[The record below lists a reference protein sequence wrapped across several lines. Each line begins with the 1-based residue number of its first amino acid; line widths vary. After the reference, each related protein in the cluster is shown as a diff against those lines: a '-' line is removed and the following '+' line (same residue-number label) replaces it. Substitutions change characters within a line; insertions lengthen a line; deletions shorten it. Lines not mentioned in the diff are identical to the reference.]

1 MRIKYIVLILIL
13 ILISSCGG
21 GGGGSSSNNNPTPT
35 PTPSPTPAP
44 QPTVNL
50 DGPNSSVY
58 TSAEYEISWT
68 SSNTTSC
75 NAEGAWSGEK
85 PLSGQET
92 FSNALAGI
100 YTYTLECSGNNGT
113 SASDTVDVTVEN
125 VPLSYPINL
134 TFFESNILS
143 DDIIV
148 STEEKNS
155 AANSE
160 DMRISN
166 TGFPVAYTQ
175 EEYNKSFI
183 YEGGDLYEINPIFKY
198 FIDVEREIPLQA
210 FDYQGYAIFDSDEN
224 PLFITNVTNER
235 NETSDI
241 GMLVD
246 ESQEIIFDSTGNPIF
261 IRSDESECSLIRDE
275 NNDLILKE
283 ALDVDGNPI
292 YRVLEDGTS
301 EAAIFPIIPS
311 TCIPE
316 TNDDGNYV
324 YETEVRIVKEERET
338 ECDLSGL
345 GVEVYRKYSLDQD
358 DDQKILFWLNMPKE
372 ILNANCEIGYSEEF
386 AIVSPEFS
394 GIVTDPIVEQIDLTN
409 SYYDPNWIIPGNL
422 DGKNEG
428 PNALIFSGSYDYD
441 EHLPGVLW
449 EIIISENRV
458 DFQQATPS
466 TISLYHYMARGA
478 FNGQYYFG
486 RIRSISGGDSCCGYL
501 IEKGVPGFEIIN
513 LETIPNC
520 VDLGTKGLGSYDDE
534 RFSVSTLEN
543 GKFIVSDVCGS
554 MGALM
559 LFTPETRT
567 WEPFNYDGSE
577 SIWSDY
583 FGCEANNPNDLT
595 QGGFPIP
602 REFINPE
609 NGEIIYC
616 RNIKVPHAAIEGSI
630 TKRYGDW
637 IVSGE
642 RIHEFW
648 TGSYAHNYITG
659 ETTGYLSCRNG
670 SRKVGSVNINGQN
683 LSEECN
689 ARTNFHY
696 KNMIHTVDSESEL
709 FSRFNLDNGAYVQF
723 DLSNRGYIVQDFIL
737 FKDVALVEVLDSS
750 DSNIKYLELNF
761 ETGEIIDRGVIE
773 NSDYRVITIVRPT
786 SG

>member
-1 MRIKYIVLILIL
+1 MYFRHIKIILIT
-13 ILISSCGG
+13 ILISACG
-21 GGGGSSSNNNPTPT
+21 GGGGSSSDNNPTPT
-35 PTPSPTPAP
+35 PTPAPTPAP

-58 TSAEYEISWT
+58 TSVEYEISWT

-75 NAEGAWSGEK
+75 VAEGAWSGEK
-85 PLSGQET
+85 SLSGQET
-92 FSNALAGI
+92 FSNAQTGI
-100 YTYTLECSGNNGT
+100 YTYTLECTGNNGT

-125 VPLSYPINL
+125 PPLSYPINL
-134 TFFESNILS
+134 TFFESDVSS

-160 DMRISN
+160 DMRVSN

-198 FIDVEREIPLQA
+198 FVDVEGEIPVQT
-210 FDYQGYAIFDSDEN
+210 FDYQGYAIVDSDEN

-246 ESQEIIFDSTGNPIF
+246 ENQEIIFDFTGNPIF
-261 IRSDESECSLIRDE
+261 IRSDENQCNLIRDD

-283 ALDVDGNPI
+283 VTDVDGNPI
-292 YRVLEDGTS
+292 YRVLNDGTL
-301 EAAIFPIIPS
+301 EVAIFPIIPS

-316 TNDDGNYV
+316 TDDDGNYI
-324 YETEVRIVKEERET
+324 YETVVGIIQEERET

-345 GVEVYRKYSLDQD
+345 GVEVYRKWSLDQD
-358 DDQKILFWLNMPKE
+358 DDQKVLFWLNTPKE
-372 ILNANCEIGYSEEF
+372 ILNENCEIGYSEEF

-394 GIVTDPIVEQIDLTN
+394 GIVTDPLVEQIDLTN
-409 SYYDPNWIIPGNL
+409 NYYNPGWIIPGNL
-422 DGKNEG
+422 DGKNES
-428 PNALIFSGSYDYD
+428 PNALVLSDSYDWD
-441 EHLPGVLW
+441 VDRPGVMW

-466 TISLYHYMARGA
+466 TISLYQRMKRGA

-486 RIRSISGGDSCCGYL
+486 RITGVSGGDACCGYL

-520 VDLGTKGLGSYDDE
+520 VDLGTKGLGSYDDM
-534 RFSVSTLEN
+534 RFNVSTLDN
-543 GKFIVSDVCGS
+543 GKFIVSDVCGES
-554 MGALM
+554 IGALM

-630 TKRYGDW
+630 IKRYGDW
-637 IVSGE
+637 IISGDE
-642 RIHEFW
+642 PDEFW

-659 ETTGYLSCRNG
+659 ETTGELSCRNG

-683 LSEECN
+683 LSEECDV
-689 ARTNFHY
+689 RTNFHY

-709 FSRFNLDNGAYVQF
+709 FSRFNLDNDEYVQF
-723 DLSNRGYIVQDFIL
+723 DLSNREYIVRDFIL
-737 FKDVALVEVLDSS
+737 FKDVVLVEVLDSS

-773 NSDYRVITIVRPT
+773 NSDYRVVTIIRP
-786 SG
+786 SA